1 MTLTRY
7 EFDDVGMFHILSLL
21 EDCDME
27 RPDAEELGGIEAV
40 FEKELPHP
48 NLAWTK
54 DMQCWFTESG
64 AARFRTELQIFMDLV
79 TKYLEEAG
87 IGELY
92 IRKEQPAGQIVYQDD
107 WQIVIQKRERM

>member
-27 RPDAEELGGIEAV
+27 RPDAEELEGIEAV

-48 NLAWTK
+48 NLSWT
-54 DMQCWFTESG
+54 
-64 AARFRTELQIFMDLV
+64 TELQIFRDLV

-107 WQIVIQKRERM
+107 WQIVIQKKERM